1 MLLSTK
7 SQLQVLWNNHL
18 FMVVQQYNWEIN
30 SWIFNSFYFILI
42 KKTILEKRMYPKQG
56 FSYFCKSTAN
66 LIGLI
71 IQPYLIY
78 HFDFFAWKCHSSC
91 KMSETVILK
100 IKCLIRKMSHRGNG
114 TYFLRTVCQMLNMFH
129 HDLVYGRVLKNMIFG
144 DIPISSVML
153 KPFPEFCLSLY
164 IRI

>member
-1 MLLSTK
+1 
-7 SQLQVLWNNHL
+7 
-18 FMVVQQYNWEIN
+18 
-30 SWIFNSFYFILI
+30 
-42 KKTILEKRMYPKQG
+42 
-56 FSYFCKSTAN
+56 
-66 LIGLI
+66 
-71 IQPYLIY
+71 
-78 HFDFFAWKCHSSC
+78 
-91 KMSETVILK
+91 MSETVILK